1 MKHEKSLALTAAS
14 KQRQQ
19 QQPHLSDASN
29 PRSPITKAFDFLPWP
44 RSRSKATSAA
54 AAAIATSTAACSK
67 LGEQTQAMGDKPAE
81 VHYHRN
87 IFRSGGGL
95 IRDILVGDKDKPHK
109 EKPPQSPLSVAKKAQ
124 RKQKQLARNKSL
136 DIRELIGCVENE
148 NELAPRA
155 LVQSSLAAQRFLDDT
170 YIDSKPRHILFNDD
184 ENTVYLIKKEQPV
197 AASKVQHKPQ
207 QPTSN
212 GNGNSN
218 GNGDVLKARL
228 KFKRLPSDHYAA
240 SPEALRRAQQLYQ
253 RSEQRHM
260 LQRRKSL
267 SDGCSHYEQQSSSS
281 LSSGGSNS
289 AGGIMLERPKTD
301 KPRKKLSFREPIEAG
316 LSPVVVLLAEQQQRR
331 AGQRQH
337 QQQQQ
342 QQERQRRRSSPLERT
357 SMGHCGSDCDNL
369 CNHRTKDA
377 ISCAGNAASDPESQA
392 MRIVRTVGQAFEV
405 CHKFNLHKNS
415 LEPND
420 ERSDVSS
427 SELLDVEQI
436 SEQQLSDDGGLC
448 VLASDTPK
456 KDHLAITPD
465 LNHTQPQRP
474 NHLELLPTQSSLR
487 KSPNLLCDVEDKS
500 PGSPSSPRTE
510 ITQLKDQLEAQA
522 QQTRQALGQLMLVR
536 EQLISE
542 TNARIEA
549 QARTQQL
556 LQQNRELLEHLAS
569 LGAYN
574 EQQSAG
580 LTSANIGMAPQ
591 QQSQLQLLLQATSNN
606 NNLATIN
613 QQINNLGNINQQLTS
628 LSHQLS
634 GLNQQSQNLQNL
646 QSLQQQ
652 QQPSSSATS
661 SQQLTP
667 PTPPVGASGGSVFP
681 SMSQLHGISSQL
693 QQQQQQQ
700 QQDAL
705 SKDLFQ
711 VNQELL
717 NRLQALNLNAN
728 ATQTQQAQQ
737 QTQQTPTASP
747 HNSYFFVN
755 PLSCTPATPAA
766 LSNNNNNNNNGA
778 ANAFNFLTSPG
789 GLNAGT
795 LTPSPLGTLNRNS
808 FTGSTSLNEDLRLS
822 IEQNLNNLEEQLKV
836 AVSNGNLA
844 GLACGGGSTG
854 TRDTSRSSSTLDSP
868 SSPRQRSSNNN
879 LSPGSSSHSNSTSN
893 NNNNGN
899 GNGSN
904 NNNNARETRFN
915 TVLLRVTDEA
925 GHQRK
930 LSATP
935 SFITRS
941 TSEKVPNRSQMMS
954 QVQRTAW
961 ARHTTK

>member
-1 MKHEKSLALTAAS
+1 MKHEKTATMAS
-14 KQRQQ
+14 NGMPLLKRDKQRHQQ
-19 QQPHLSDASN
+19 LLESPSS
-29 PRSPITKAFDFLPWP
+29 RSPITKAFDFLPWT
-44 RSRSKATSAA
+44 RSRSKAAA
-54 AAAIATSTAACSK
+54 PSSKPETASTATTMA
-67 LGEQTQAMGDKPAE
+67 D

-87 IFRSGGGL
+87 IFRSGGDL
-95 IRDILVGDKDKPHK
+95 IRDMLVGDKDKLQK
-109 EKPPQSPLSVAKKAQ
+109 EKPPQSPLSMAKKTP
-124 RKQKQLARNKSL
+124 RKQKQLSRNKSL
-136 DIRELIGCVENE
+136 DIRELIGCADS
-148 NELAPRA
+148 ELAPRSNA
-155 LVQSSLAAQRFLDDT
+155 NSSAQPQRFLDDT
-170 YIDSKPRHILFNDD
+170 YIDNKPRHILFNDE

-197 AASKVQHKPQ
+197 AKTHKPH
-207 QPTSN
+207 PA
-212 GNGNSN
+212 
-218 GNGDVLKARL
+218 GDVLKARL
-228 KFKRLPSDHYAA
+228 KFKRLPSEHYAA

-253 RSEQRHM
+253 RSEQRHT

-267 SDGCSHYEQQSSSS
+267 SDSHYEQQSSSS
-281 LSSGGSNS
+281 LSSGGSGGGQAAQAAS
-289 AGGIMLERPKTD
+289 GIMLERPKTD
-301 KPRKKLSFREPIEAG
+301 KPRKKLSFREPVEAG
-316 LSPVVVLLAEQQQRR
+316 LSTVVVAMSPAMLSEQ
-331 AGQRQH
+331 
-337 QQQQQ
+337 
-342 QQERQRRRSSPLERT
+342 RQRRRSSPLERT
-357 SMGHCGSDCDNL
+357 TALGQGLDCDNL
-369 CNHRTKDA
+369 SNNHIRNA
-377 ISCAGNAASDPESQA
+377 ISCGYAASDPESQA

-436 SEQQLSDDGGLC
+436 SEQQLSEDGG
-448 VLASDTPK
+448 VITSDTPK
-456 KDHLAITPD
+456 KEHLAITPD

-487 KSPNLLCDVEDKS
+487 KSTSLLCDVDDKS
-500 PGSPSSPRTE
+500 PSSPSSPRTE
-510 ITQLKDQLEAQA
+510 ITQLKDQMEAQA
-522 QQTRQALGQLMLVR
+522 QQTRQALAQLMLVR

-542 TNARIEA
+542 TNARLEA

-591 QQSQLQLLLQATSNN
+591 QQQSQLQLLLQATSNN
-606 NNLATIN
+606 NNLAAIN

-646 QSLQQQ
+646 QSMQQTPSTPTPQQQQ
-652 QQPSSSATS
+652 QQP
-661 SQQLTP
+661 QLTP
-667 PTPPVGASGGSVFP
+667 PTPPITSVGASGSTTFP
-681 SMSQLHGISSQL
+681 SVSQL
-693 QQQQQQQ
+693 QNISNQ
-700 QQDAL
+700 QQDTL
-705 SKDLFQ
+705 SKDLFH

-728 ATQTQQAQQ
+728 AAQQ
-737 QTQQTPTASP
+737 QQQQSSTASP

-755 PLSCTPATPAA
+755 PLSCTPATPST
-766 LSNNNNNNNNGA
+766 LTNNNA
-778 ANAFNFLTSPG
+778 AAPFNFLASPG
-789 GLNAGT
+789 GLNAGA
-795 LTPSPLGTLNRNS
+795 LTPTSLGSLNRNS
-808 FTGSTSLNEDLRLS
+808 FTGSTMLNEDLRLS

-844 GLACGGGSTG
+844 GLACGGSSS
-854 TRDTSRSSSTLDSP
+854 TRDNSRSSSTLDSP

-879 LSPGSSSHSNSTSN
+879 LSPGSSSQSNGN
-893 NNNNGN
+893 NNNN
-899 GNGSN
+899 SN
-904 NNNNARETRFN
+904 NNSRETRFN

>member
-1 MKHEKSLALTAAS
+1 MKHEKSLAMAANGTPPLKRD

-19 QQPHLSDASN
+19 LLDSAN
-29 PRSPITKAFDFLPWP
+29 PRSPITKAFDFLPWS
-44 RSRSKATSAA
+44 RSRSRKAEPEP
-54 AAAIATSTAACSK
+54 STAA
-67 LGEQTQAMGDKPAE
+67 GEKPAE

-95 IRDILVGDKDKPHK
+95 IRDMLVGDKDKLQK
-109 EKPPQSPLSVAKKAQ
+109 DKPPQSPLSEAKKAQ
-124 RKQKQLARNKSL
+124 RKQKQVSRNKSL
-136 DIRELIGCVENE
+136 DIRELIGCVDS
-148 NELAPRA
+148 ELVPRTNA
-155 LVQSSLAAQRFLDDT
+155 LGSPQPQRFLDDT

-197 AASKVQHKPQ
+197 AKTHKST
-207 QPTSN
+207 PTHNARDCN
-212 GNGNSN
+212 G
-218 GNGDVLKARL
+218 GDVLKARL

-253 RSEQRHM
+253 RSEQRHT

-267 SDGCSHYEQQSSSS
+267 SDSHYEKQSTSS
-281 LSSGGSNS
+281 LSSGGSGGLAAA
-289 AGGIMLERPKTD
+289 AGTASGIMLERPKTD

-316 LSPVVVLLAEQQQRR
+316 LSPVVMAMSAAMSSEQR
-331 AGQRQH
+331 
-337 QQQQQ
+337 
-342 QQERQRRRSSPLERT
+342 QERQRRRSSPLERINVQL
-357 SMGHCGSDCDNL
+357 GHGQDCDSV
-369 CNHRTKDA
+369 CNNRIKDA
-377 ISCAGNAASDPESQA
+377 IHSGYAASDPESQA

-436 SEQQLSDDGGLC
+436 SEQQLSEDGG
-448 VLASDTPK
+448 VLTSETPK
-456 KDHLAITPD
+456 KEHLGITPD
-465 LNHTQPQRP
+465 LNHTQSPPQPQPQRP
-474 NHLELLPTQSSLR
+474 SHLELLPTQSSLR
-487 KSPNLLCDVEDKS
+487 KSTSLLQCDVDDKS
-500 PGSPSSPRTE
+500 PVSPSSPRTE

-574 EQQSAG
+574 EQQTAG
-580 LTSANIGMAPQ
+580 LTSANIGMAP

-646 QSLQQQ
+646 QSLQHSPPTPTAQ
-652 QQPSSSATS
+652 A
-661 SQQLTP
+661 QLTP
-667 PTPPVGASGGSVFP
+667 PTPPLASSGASGSSSYP
-681 SMSQLHGISSQL
+681 SMSQLQTISNQL

-728 ATQTQQAQQ
+728 VPQQAQ
-737 QTQQTPTASP
+737 TPSASP

-755 PLSCTPATPAA
+755 PLSCTPATP
-766 LSNNNNNNNNGA
+766 NNNA
-778 ANAFNFLTSPG
+778 ASGFNFLASASG
-789 GLNAGT
+789 MNAGT
-795 LTPSPLGTLNRNS
+795 LTPSPLGTLTRNS
-808 FTGSTSLNEDLRLS
+808 FTGSSMLNEELRLS

-844 GLACGGGSTG
+844 GLACGGSTS

-868 SSPRQRSSNNN
+868 SSPRQRRCNNNISPSSSNGNN
-879 LSPGSSSHSNSTSN
+879 NI

-899 GNGSN
+899 GNGSGNGGN
-904 NNNNARETRFN
+904 NNNSRETRFN

>member
-1 MKHEKSLALTAAS
+1 MKHEKTLAAMAVPH
-14 KQRQQ
+14 KQRLNLAE
-19 QQPHLSDASN
+19 HSAHV
-29 PRSPITKAFDFLPWP
+29 PRSPITKAFDFLPWT
-44 RSRSKATSAA
+44 RSRSKVNMAKAQSQPAEQQQQQASA
-54 AAAIATSTAACSK
+54 STAGGAT
-67 LGEQTQAMGDKPAE
+67 EKPSE

-95 IRDILVGDKDKPHK
+95 IRDILVGDKQLQLKD
-109 EKPPQSPLSVAKKAQ
+109 KPPQSPVPSHKK
-124 RKQKQLARNKSL
+124 KQKHLSRNKSL
-136 DIRELIGCVENE
+136 DIRELIGCVERE
-148 NELAPRA
+148 MAPVTGGLSQPA
-155 LVQSSLAAQRFLDDT
+155 RFIDDT
-170 YIDSKPRHILFNDD
+170 YIDHKPKHILFNDD
-184 ENTVYLIKKEQPV
+184 ENTVYIIKKEQPV
-197 AASKVQHKPQ
+197 AKASHKG
-207 QPTSN
+207 TSCSTSSSSAA
-212 GNGNSN
+212 GASN
-218 GNGDVLKARL
+218 PANGDVLKARL

-240 SPEALRRAQQLYQ
+240 SPEALRRAHQLHQ
-253 RSEQRHM
+253 RSEQRHQ

-267 SDGCSHYEQQSSSS
+267 SDQQSSSS
-281 LSSGGSNS
+281 LSSGGGGGGSNGS
-289 AGGIMLERPKTD
+289 NGIMLERPKTD
-301 KPRKKLSFREPIEAG
+301 KPRKKLSFREPIIAG
-316 LSPVVVLLAEQQQRR
+316 DQMLPLVLTE
-331 AGQRQH
+331 QRQA
-337 QQQQQ
+337 
-342 QQERQRRRSSPLERT
+342 RQRRRSSPLERGT
-357 SMGHCGSDCDNL
+357 AAAARGECDNL
-369 CNHRTKDA
+369 CNNRTKDA
-377 ISCAGNAASDPESQA
+377 ISCGCATSDPESQA

-420 ERSDVSS
+420 ERSDISS
-427 SELLDVEQI
+427 SELLDVEQV
-436 SEQQLSDDGGLC
+436 SEQQLSEDGDRNGG
-448 VLASDTPK
+448 DNETPK
-456 KDHLAITPD
+456 KEHLALSPD

-474 NHLELLPTQSSLR
+474 SHLELMPSHSSLR
-487 KSPNLLCDVEDKS
+487 KSNSLLCDVEDKS

-522 QQTRQALGQLMLVR
+522 LQTRQALGQLMLVR

-549 QARTQQL
+549 QVCVQEEIFFIRRFNTKTDLLFWLQARTQQL

-591 QQSQLQLLLQATSNN
+591 QSQLQLLLQATSNN

-613 QQINNLGNINQQLTS
+613 QQISNLGSINQQLTS

-634 GLNQQSQNLQNL
+634 GLNQQSQHLQN
-646 QSLQQQ
+646 LQQQ
-652 QQPSSSATS
+652 QQQQAQATANPNPA
-661 SQQLTP
+661 TP
-667 PTPPVGASGGSVFP
+667 PPVASGSSPYP
-681 SMSQLHGISSQL
+681 SMSQLQSISNQL

-717 NRLQALNLNAN
+717 NRLQALNLNTN
-728 ATQTQQAQQ
+728 SAQS
-737 QTQQTPTASP
+737 QQTPTASP
-747 HNSYFFVN
+747 HNSFFYVN
-755 PLSCTPATPAA
+755 PLSCTPATP
-766 LSNNNNNNNNGA
+766 NNNAGGA
-778 ANAFNFLTSPG
+778 GSFNFLTSP
-789 GLNAGT
+789 AATGT
-795 LTPSPLGTLNRNS
+795 LTPSPLGSMNRNS
-808 FTGSTSLNEDLRLS
+808 FAGSSSLNEDIRLS
-822 IEQNLNNLEEQLKV
+822 IEQNLNNLEEQLKA

-844 GLACGGGSTG
+844 GLACGGSTS

-868 SSPRQRSSNNN
+868 SSPRLRSSNNN
-879 LSPGSSSHSNSTSN
+879 ISPGSSNGQQNHNNNNSNGNSTS
-893 NNNNGN
+893 
-899 GNGSN
+899 SS
-904 NNNNARETRFN
+904 RETRFN

>member
-1 MKHEKSLALTAAS
+1 MKHEKTLAAMAVPH
-14 KQRQQ
+14 KQRLNLAE
-19 QQPHLSDASN
+19 HSAHV
-29 PRSPITKAFDFLPWP
+29 PRSPITKAFDFLPWS
-44 RSRSKATSAA
+44 RSRSKVNMAKAQSQPAEQQQQQQASASAA
-54 AAAIATSTAACSK
+54 GGAS
-67 LGEQTQAMGDKPAE
+67 EKPSE

-95 IRDILVGDKDKPHK
+95 IRDILVGDKQLQLKD
-109 EKPPQSPLSVAKKAQ
+109 KPPQSPVPSHKK
-124 RKQKQLARNKSL
+124 KQKHLSRNKSL
-136 DIRELIGCVENE
+136 DIRELIGCVERE
-148 NELAPRA
+148 MAPA
-155 LVQSSLAAQRFLDDT
+155 TGGIVSQPARFLDDT
-170 YIDSKPRHILFNDD
+170 YIDHKPKHILFNDD
-184 ENTVYLIKKEQPV
+184 ENTVYIIKKEQPV
-197 AASKVQHKPQ
+197 AKASHKG
-207 QPTSN
+207 TSC
-212 GNGNSN
+212 STSSSAAAAAAAASSPA
-218 GNGDVLKARL
+218 NGDVLKARL
-228 KFKRLPSDHYAA
+228 KFKRLPNDHYAA
-240 SPEALRRAQQLYQ
+240 SPEALRRAHQLHQ
-253 RSEQRHM
+253 RSEQRHQ

-267 SDGCSHYEQQSSSS
+267 SDQQSSSS
-281 LSSGGSNS
+281 LSSGGGGGGSNGS
-289 AGGIMLERPKTD
+289 TMLERPKTD
-301 KPRKKLSFREPIEAG
+301 KPRKKLSFREPIIAG
-316 LSPVVVLLAEQQQRR
+316 DQMLPLILTE
-331 AGQRQH
+331 QRQA
-337 QQQQQ
+337 
-342 QQERQRRRSSPLERT
+342 RQRRRSSPLERGT
-357 SMGHCGSDCDNL
+357 TAAARAECDNL
-369 CNHRTKDA
+369 CNNRTKDA
-377 ISCAGNAASDPESQA
+377 IACGCAASDPESQA

-420 ERSDVSS
+420 ERSDISS
-427 SELLDVEQI
+427 SELLDVEQV
-436 SEQQLSDDGGLC
+436 SEQQLSEDGDRNGG
-448 VLASDTPK
+448 DNETPK
-456 KDHLAITPD
+456 KEHLALSPD

-474 NHLELLPTQSSLR
+474 SHLELMPSHSSLR
-487 KSPNLLCDVEDKS
+487 KSSSLLCDVDDKS

-522 QQTRQALGQLMLVR
+522 LQTRQALGQLMLVR

-591 QQSQLQLLLQATSNN
+591 QSQLQLLLQATSNN

-613 QQINNLGNINQQLTS
+613 QQISNLGSINQQLTS

-634 GLNQQSQNLQNL
+634 GLNQQSQHLQNL
-646 QSLQQQ
+646 QQQQ
-652 QQPSSSATS
+652 AQAQATANPNPA
-661 SQQLTP
+661 TP
-667 PTPPVGASGGSVFP
+667 PPVASGSSPYP
-681 SMSQLHGISSQL
+681 SMSQLQSISNQL

-717 NRLQALNLNAN
+717 NRLQALNLSPNP
-728 ATQTQQAQQ
+728 AQS
-737 QTQQTPTASP
+737 QQTPTASP
-747 HNSYFFVN
+747 HNSFFYVN
-755 PLSCTPATPAA
+755 PLSCTPATP
-766 LSNNNNNNNNGA
+766 NNNAGGA
-778 ANAFNFLTSPG
+778 GSFNFLTSP
-789 GLNAGT
+789 AATGT
-795 LTPSPLGTLNRNS
+795 LTPSPLGSMNRNS
-808 FTGSTSLNEDLRLS
+808 FAGSSSLNEDIRLS
-822 IEQNLNNLEEQLKV
+822 IEQNLNNLEEQLKA

-844 GLACGGGSTG
+844 GLACGGSTS

-868 SSPRQRSSNNN
+868 SSPRLRSSNNN
-879 LSPGSSSHSNSTSN
+879 ISPGSSNGQQNHN
-893 NNNNGN
+893 NNN
-899 GNGSN
+899 SN
-904 NNNNARETRFN
+904 SNSNSNSSSRETRFN

>member
-1 MKHEKSLALTAAS
+1 MKHEKSSAMAANGTPPLRRD

-19 QQPHLSDASN
+19 LLESGGV
-29 PRSPITKAFDFLPWP
+29 PRSPITKAFDFLPWS
-44 RSRSKATSAA
+44 RSRSKAP
-54 AAAIATSTAACSK
+54 ACSK
-67 LGEQTQAMGDKPAE
+67 PEPEPGVAAASEKPAE

-95 IRDILVGDKDKPHK
+95 IRDMLVGDKDKLQK
-109 EKPPQSPLSVAKKAQ
+109 DKPPQSPLSVAKKEQ
-124 RKQKQLARNKSL
+124 RKQKQLSRNKSL
-136 DIRELIGCVENE
+136 DIRELIGCVESG
-148 NELAPRA
+148 LAPRTNA
-155 LVQSSLAAQRFLDDT
+155 LPSQPQPQRFLDDT
-170 YIDSKPRHILFNDD
+170 YIDTKPRHILFNDD

-197 AASKVQHKPQ
+197 AKAHKTASTHAAA
-207 QPTSN
+207 SHCN
-212 GNGNSN
+212 G
-218 GNGDVLKARL
+218 GDVLKARL
-228 KFKRLPSDHYAA
+228 KFKRLPSEHYAA
-240 SPEALRRAQQLYQ
+240 SPEALRRAQLLYQ
-253 RSEQRHM
+253 RSEQRHV

-267 SDGCSHYEQQSSSS
+267 SDTHNDKQSSSS
-281 LSSGGSNS
+281 LSSGGSGGLTAAAGS
-289 AGGIMLERPKTD
+289 ASGIMLERPKTD

-316 LSPVVVLLAEQQQRR
+316 LSPVMVAMSAAMLSEQR
-331 AGQRQH
+331 
-337 QQQQQ
+337 
-342 QQERQRRRSSPLERT
+342 QERQRRRSSPLERT
-357 SMGHCGSDCDNL
+357 TQMGHGLDCDGL
-369 CNHRTKDA
+369 CNNRIKDA
-377 ISCAGNAASDPESQA
+377 ISCGHAASDPESQA

-436 SEQQLSDDGGLC
+436 SEQQLSEDGG
-448 VLASDTPK
+448 VLTSETPK
-456 KDHLAITPD
+456 KEHLANTPD

-487 KSPNLLCDVEDKS
+487 KSTSLLCDVDDKS
-500 PGSPSSPRTE
+500 PVSPSSPRTE

-591 QQSQLQLLLQATSNN
+591 QSQLQLLLQATSNN

-628 LSHQLS
+628 LSQQLS

-646 QSLQQQ
+646 QSLQQTPSTPTPQ
-652 QQPSSSATS
+652 QQQHQQA
-661 SQQLTP
+661 QLTP
-667 PTPPVGASGGSVFP
+667 PTPPLASTGASGSSP
-681 SMSQLHGISSQL
+681 YPTMSQLQTISNQL
-693 QQQQQQQ
+693 QQQQ

-717 NRLQALNLNAN
+717 NRLQALNLSAN
-728 ATQTQQAQQ
+728 ATQTP
-737 QTQQTPTASP
+737 QTPSASP
-747 HNSYFFVN
+747 NSSYFFVN
-755 PLSCTPATPAA
+755 PLSCTPATPST
-766 LSNNNNNNNNGA
+766 LSNNNAVGG
-778 ANAFNFLTSPG
+778 FNFLTSPG
-789 GLNAGT
+789 GLNAGA

-808 FTGSTSLNEDLRLS
+808 YTGSSMLNEDLRLS
-822 IEQNLNNLEEQLKV
+822 IEQNLNSLEEQLKV

-844 GLACGGGSTG
+844 SLACGGSTS
-854 TRDTSRSSSTLDSP
+854 TRDTSCSSSTLDSP

-879 LSPGSSSHSNSTSN
+879 ISPGSSCQSNVN
-893 NNNNGN
+893 NNNNN
-899 GNGSN
+899 S
-904 NNNNARETRFN
+904 RDTRFN

>member
-1 MKHEKSLALTAAS
+1 MKHEKSLAMAAS

-19 QQPHLSDASN
+19 QQPHLSDSAN

-44 RSRSKATSAA
+44 RSRSKATTT
-54 AAAIATSTAACSK
+54 ATTATATAACSMQQAV
-67 LGEQTQAMGDKPAE
+67 GEKPAE

-95 IRDILVGDKDKPHK
+95 IRDILVGDKDKPQK

-136 DIRELIGCVENE
+136 DIRELIGSVENE
-148 NELAPRA
+148 LEMENTPRA
-155 LVQSSLAAQRFLDDT
+155 LAQSSLAAQRFLDDT

-197 AASKVQHKPQ
+197 AVSKAHKSPAV
-207 QPTSN
+207 S
-212 GNGNSN
+212 SSSSSAAAAC
-218 GNGDVLKARL
+218 NGDVLKARL

-281 LSSGGSNS
+281 LSSGASSNAS
-289 AGGIMLERPKTD
+289 VQPGIMLERPKTD

-316 LSPVVVLLAEQQQRR
+316 LSPVVVAMSAAMQQQQH
-331 AGQRQH
+331 QRQH
-337 QQQQQ
+337 Q

-357 SMGHCGSDCDNL
+357 SDCDNL
-369 CNHRTKDA
+369 CNNRTKDA
-377 ISCAGNAASDPESQA
+377 ICCAASDPESQA

-448 VLASDTPK
+448 VLASETPK

-580 LTSANIGMAPQ
+580 LTSANIGLAP

-646 QSLQQQ
+646 QSLQHQS
-652 QQPSSSATS
+652 SSSAAS
-661 SQQLTP
+661 SPQQQAQLTP
-667 PTPPVGASGGSVFP
+667 PTPPTAAASGSSNAYP
-681 SMSQLHGISSQL
+681 SMSQLHSISNQL

-717 NRLQALNLNAN
+717 NRLQALNLSAN
-728 ATQTQQAQQ
+728 ATPQPTQA
-737 QTQQTPTASP
+737 QQTPTASP

-755 PLSCTPATPAA
+755 PLSCTPATPTA
-766 LSNNNNNNNNGA
+766 LSSGNSHSNNNNNNPSNG
-778 ANAFNFLTSPG
+778 AFNFLASPSG
-789 GLNAGT
+789 I
-795 LTPSPLGTLNRNS
+795 LTPMNRNS
-808 FTGSTSLNEDLRLS
+808 FTGSSSLNEDLRLS

-868 SSPRQRSSNNN
+868 SSPRQRNSSNNN
-879 LSPGSSSHSNSTSN
+879 LSPGSSTHSNSNSTN
-893 NNNNGN
+893 NNNNN
-899 GNGSN
+899 SN
-904 NNNNARETRFN
+904 NNANARETRFN

>member
-1 MKHEKSLALTAAS
+1 MKHEKLPTMAAQQ
-14 KQRQQ
+14 KQRNPQ
-19 QQPHLSDASN
+19 LTETV
-29 PRSPITKAFDFLPWP
+29 PRSPITKAFDFLPWS
-44 RSRSKATSAA
+44 RSRSKVN
-54 AAAIATSTAACSK
+54 TAKAQSQNQPT
-67 LGEQTQAMGDKPAE
+67 EQQQTPSGSVDKASE

-95 IRDILVGDKDKPHK
+95 IRDILVGDKQLQLKD
-109 EKPPQSPLSVAKKAQ
+109 KPPQSPVPSHKK
-124 RKQKQLARNKSL
+124 KMKHISRNKSL
-136 DIRELIGCVENE
+136 DIRELISCVDREITP
-148 NELAPRA
+148 LAGGAGGAVVPQPA
-155 LVQSSLAAQRFLDDT
+155 RFLDDT
-170 YIDSKPRHILFNDD
+170 YIDHKPKHILFNDD
-184 ENTVYLIKKEQPV
+184 ENTVYIIKKEQPV
-197 AASKVQHKPQ
+197 AKASHKSSTPAASQ
-207 QPTSN
+207 
-212 GNGNSN
+212 
-218 GNGDVLKARL
+218 NGDVVKARL
-228 KFKRLPSDHYAA
+228 KFKRFPGDHYEA
-240 SPEALRRAQQLYQ
+240 SPEALRRAHLLHQ
-253 RSEQRHM
+253 RSEQRHQ

-267 SDGCSHYEQQSSSS
+267 SDQQSSSS
-281 LSSGGSNS
+281 LSSGG
-289 AGGIMLERPKTD
+289 GGGGGTGSGNGNGSIMLERPKTD
-301 KPRKKLSFREPIEAG
+301 KPRKKLSFREPIIAG
-316 LSPVVVLLAEQQQRR
+316 DQVLPLILTE
-331 AGQRQH
+331 QRQA
-337 QQQQQ
+337 
-342 QQERQRRRSSPLERT
+342 RQRRRSSPLERT
-357 SMGHCGSDCDNL
+357 RGGVAVAGNGDCDNL
-369 CNHRTKDA
+369 CNNRTKDA
-377 ISCAGNAASDPESQA
+377 ISCGCASSDPESQA

-420 ERSDVSS
+420 ERSDISS
-427 SELLDVEQI
+427 SELLDVEQV
-436 SEQQLSDDGGLC
+436 SEQQLSEDGERGG
-448 VLASDTPK
+448 AGDNETPK
-456 KDHLAITPD
+456 KEHLAISPD
-465 LNHTQPQRP
+465 LNRTQPQRP
-474 NHLELLPTQSSLR
+474 NHLELMPSHSSLR
-487 KSPNLLCDVEDKS
+487 KSNSLLCDVDDKS

-522 QQTRQALGQLMLVR
+522 LQTRQALGQLMLVR

-591 QQSQLQLLLQATSNN
+591 QSQLQLLLQATSNN

-613 QQINNLGNINQQLTS
+613 QQISNLGSINQQLTS

-634 GLNQQSQNLQNL
+634 GLNQQSQHLQN
-646 QSLQQQ
+646 LQQQ
-652 QQPSSSATS
+652 QQQQQQTPATS
-661 SQQLTP
+661 QQSQLTP
-667 PTPPVGASGGSVFP
+667 ATPPPVGGSSPYP
-681 SMSQLHGISSQL
+681 SMSQLQSISNQL
-693 QQQQQQQ
+693 QQQQ

-728 ATQTQQAQQ
+728 QAQSQ
-737 QTQQTPTASP
+737 PPAT
-747 HNSYFFVN
+747 NSFFYVN
-755 PLSCTPATPAA
+755 PLSCTPATPSTLA
-766 LSNNNNNNNNGA
+766 NNNGGA
-778 ANAFNFLTSPG
+778 GAGAGGFNFLASP
-789 GLNAGT
+789 AATGT

-808 FTGSTSLNEDLRLS
+808 FAGSSSLNEDIRLS
-822 IEQNLNNLEEQLKV
+822 IEHNLNNLEEQLKA

-844 GLACGGGSTG
+844 GLACGGSTS

-868 SSPRQRSSNNN
+868 SSPRLRNSNNN
-879 LSPGSSSHSNSTSN
+879 ISPGSSQN

-899 GNGSN
+899 NTSSN
-904 NNNNARETRFN
+904 SSSRDNRFN